1 MEMTVFLRG
10 PMVVVG
16 VIRLAISRVRCS
28 LRDSPEHALVD
39 DRRILLLGIASLE
52 VV

>member
-1 MEMTVFLRG
+1 MGMTVFLRRS
-10 PMVVVG
+10 MVVVG
-16 VIRLAISRVRCS
+16 VIRLAISFVRFA

-39 DRRILLLGIASLE
+39 DRCLLLLGIASLE